1 MSEGI
6 RCDVEIQVALTATGQ
21 NSRTKLIR
29 NARLCQRK
37 GGLQLFG
44 EHYKT
49 AIRTHGVELYF
60 SHVLRG
66 KLTFIWRETL
76 RYTQYNCHNGAPN
89 EMLQLKEFALT
100 QGAIAKSPL
109 PILPTASSVTRP
121 PLQDRTNVATT
132 LVPVSPPSKRRQ
144 RTSPAKAR
152 QHASQYLTAIPK
164 RNRVLTPQQA
174 QVVAAIQRNENVFF
188 TGRAGTGKSFLLGHI
203 QRVVPP
209 TGLYLTATTGIAAF
223 HIHGMTLHHFA
234 GLTAMDKLHVPTM
247 LATIQ
252 RNKDA
257 LFRWTHARTLV
268 VDEISMLDGRMFEA
282 LEAIARQL
290 RQSTRFFGG
299 IQLIVSGDFY
309 QLPPVAQDRQPRFC
323 FEVAAWQRGMT
334 ISICLDQV
342 FRQRDADFVDIL
354 NAIRVGT
361 HTSAML
367 AKLNQRMGLPT
378 ADAIHIFS
386 HNEDVFAMNEARL
399 TALQGK
405 AHEYAA
411 IDTGD
416 RELLK
421 GSPISARIQLKST
434 VPPRVIE
441 CDGYDQRYPVNC
453 MIECLCLRRLWMVE
467 GVIVMLT
474 KSLSVVNGLVNG
486 ARGTVLG
493 FTRDTH
499 MPIVRFDHG
508 ISQPMVPETFPIM
521 ANHTVVALPLT
532 LAYAISIH
540 KSQGLTFDRAVLHLG
555 KVFEYGQ
562 AYVALSRLSSLRGLT
577 LATPVTHS
585 TIRVHPRVRDGMTS

>member
-421 GSPISARIQLKST
+421 GSPISARIQLKK
-434 VPPRVIE
+434 
-441 CDGYDQRYPVNC
+441 
-453 MIECLCLRRLWMVE
+453 

-521 ANHTVVALPLT
+521 ANHTVVAVRQQLPLT